1 MGTFSSET
9 DVANSALVKVGRDLI
24 TSIDDDNERA
34 RVCKSRLPFT
44 RDEVLRSHP
53 WNFALKRV
61 ALAKTLVTPE
71 FDYTSEFQ
79 LPSDVL
85 RVIKTNLI
93 SSFQASDKKVTTT
106 FGYLTPAWVIE
117 GDKLLSNDDS
127 VKILYIARLTD
138 VSKWPSDFGEVVA
151 LRLAAELAYKFTNSR
166 GVAQDLF
173 AQYKDALALAR
184 SFDAQEGDPDNIKTN
199 DWLNAR
205 L

>member
-1 MGTFSSET
+1 MGTFASET

-34 RVCKSRLPFT
+34 RVCKNRLPFV
-44 RDEVLRSHP
+44 RDEVLRAHP

-71 FDYTSEFQ
+71 FDYSSEFQ
-79 LPSDVL
+79 IPNDVL
-85 RVIKTNLI
+85 RIIKTNLI
-93 SSFQASDKKVTTT
+93 TSFQASDKKVTTT
-106 FGYLTPAWVIE
+106 FGSYTPAWIVE

-127 VKILYIARLTD
+127 VKILYIARVTD

-151 LRLAAELAYKFTNSR
+151 LRLAAETAYKFTNSR
-166 GVAQDLF
+166 SMSQDLY
-173 AQYKDALALAR
+173 AQYKEALAFAR
-184 SFDAQEGDPDNIKTN
+184 AFDAQEGDPDDISTI
-199 DWLNAR
+199 DWVTSR